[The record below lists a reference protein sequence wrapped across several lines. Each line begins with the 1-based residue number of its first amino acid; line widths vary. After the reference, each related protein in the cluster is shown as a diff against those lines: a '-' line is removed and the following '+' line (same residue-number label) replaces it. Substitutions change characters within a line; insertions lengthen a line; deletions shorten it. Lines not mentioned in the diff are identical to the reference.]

1 MSTYV
6 VTPTVEQEKLMQA
19 FLGEQHIDFFKEE
32 EDLPEYVLEGISKAQ
47 ANIAAGNFITHDEFK
62 NRIGLGE

>member
-6 VTPTVEQEKLMQA
+6 ITPTVEQEKLMQA
-19 FLGEQHIDFFKEE
+19 FLEEQHIDFFKEE
-32 EDLPEYVLEGISKAQ
+32 EDLPQHVLDGISKAQ

-62 NRIGLGE
+62 KRIGLS

>member
-6 VTPTVEQEKLMQA
+6 VTPTVEQEKVMQA
-19 FLGEQHIDFFKEE
+19 FLEEQHIDFFKEDD
-32 EDLPEYVLEGISKAQ
+32 DLPGYVLEGISRAQ

-62 NRIGLGE
+62 RRIGFSE